1 MRKEVSNESTMQLS
15 SLTDLELAYTNIT
28 ELPKEIGKLS
38 FLIHLDLKDTKITAL
53 PKEIE
58 QLTCEIIQ

>member
-1 MRKEVSNESTMQLS
+1 MQLS